1 MARTYAELRA
11 CSVKE
16 LQASYDSIAP
26 PVMESL
32 AFFRDEILR
41 REVEAQTS
49 TIRRLTWAITF
60 MTLVNTGAVLY
71 SIFRSGG

>member
-11 CSVKE
+11 CSVDDLKDG
-16 LQASYDSIAP
+16 YDRIAP
-26 PVMESL
+26 NVVESL
-32 AFFRDEILR
+32 SFFRDEILR

-49 TIRRLTWAITF
+49 TIRRLTWAISF

-71 SIFRSGG
+71 SVLRSCG